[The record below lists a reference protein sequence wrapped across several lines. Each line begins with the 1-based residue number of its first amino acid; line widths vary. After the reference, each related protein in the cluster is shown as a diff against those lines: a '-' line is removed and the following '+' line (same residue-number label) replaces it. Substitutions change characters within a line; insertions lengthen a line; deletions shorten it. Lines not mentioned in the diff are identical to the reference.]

1 MNPLSSA
8 AFEVGGSS
16 LSYDSLADATGEC
29 IRNLELCT
37 LIPILQSTSWAENR
51 LAEFRLWVASLGVL
65 APFKASLAYRLQI
78 AGEKDTCLVIL
89 QLLKLL
95 NDHLELC
102 ISEGE
107 SNTWANL
114 I

>member
-1 MNPLSSA
+1 MDPLSTS
-8 AFEVGGSS
+8 AFEVGGFR
-16 LSYDSLADATGEC
+16 LSHIPLADATREC
-29 IRNLELCT
+29 LRNLELCT
-37 LIPILQSTSWAENR
+37 TIPTLQSTSWAENR
-51 LAEFRLWVASLGVL
+51 LAEFRFWVASLGVM

-78 AGEKDTCLVIL
+78 GEENDICFAIL

-107 SNTWANL
+107 SNN
-114 I
+114 